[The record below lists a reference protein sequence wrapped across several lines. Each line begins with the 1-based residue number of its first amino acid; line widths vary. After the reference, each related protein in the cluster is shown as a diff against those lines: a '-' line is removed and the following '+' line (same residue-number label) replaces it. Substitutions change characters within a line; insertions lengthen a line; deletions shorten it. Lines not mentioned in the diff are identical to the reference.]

1 MIFNNRHFGLK
12 QNFELLPTI
21 LKIERKSIFE
31 ALEYEISLEQI
42 GANKKVQT
50 IFNGNLFFGGLF
62 VFLFGCLLLPTY
74 VFELGLA
81 FNLIAILM
89 MVFSLINRKKTIEI
103 PTYELPIILYY
114 SNHNKASVIGFA
126 DTLIQASNQ
135 FLYNKY
141 SKVDRM
147 LPIEPQLNSLQF
159 LRNREVISEEEYDTL
174 KDQLLGKEIK
184 NGIGFSRLL

>member
-1 MIFNNRHFGLK
+1 LTDGEKLPHPR
-12 QNFELLPTI
+12 LLS
-21 LKIERKSIFE
+21 ERE
-31 ALEYEISLEQI
+31 
-42 GANKKVQT
+42 
-50 IFNGNLFFGGLF
+50 
-62 VFLFGCLLLPTY
+62 GCLCTGRLTDGEKLPRPIPP
-74 VFELGLA
+74 L
-81 FNLIAILM
+81 AILM